1 MRKLEKG
8 SADTFLL
15 AAAETDEEE
24 ARASAASD
32 GFDTEFDIR
41 AGSMRQDG
49 FLKVDTR
56 PARSFRTGCAS
67 FSIPPSVRA
76 NRRRIEPNQP
86 VTKVR
91 DDLPRPT
98 QVVPHGAIAP
108 GGRRDAGYAKVTF
121 GTPTQDF

>member
-67 FSIPPSVRA
+67 FSVPPSERASESSA
-76 NRRRIEPNQP
+76 NRAQSTSN
-86 VTKVR
+86 
-91 DDLPRPT
+91 
-98 QVVPHGAIAP
+98 
-108 GGRRDAGYAKVTF
+108 
-121 GTPTQDF
+121 

>member
-41 AGSMRQDG
+41 AGLMRQDG
-49 FLKVDTR
+49 FPKVDTR

-67 FSIPPSVRA
+67 SQYLRA
-76 NRRRIEPNQP
+76 CEQIVDDQSAINQ
-86 VTKVR
+86 
-91 DDLPRPT
+91 
-98 QVVPHGAIAP
+98 
-108 GGRRDAGYAKVTF
+108 
-121 GTPTQDF
+121 